1 MHHQFRSPEG
11 PIEVTVAKQGDE
23 WSLGG
28 LSTSVM
34 ADGRLKIVSS
44 DGRISFGH
52 VAKVGDVWWVHAE
65 GHTFKLERIE
75 PGASDTDDGGGLTAP
90 MPGKVLDVLVVAGE
104 VVSAGTTLMV
114 LEAMKMEH
122 RIVAATDGVVM
133 AVHFAA
139 GDQVEQGVALL
150 TLDES

>member
-1 MHHQFRSPEG
+1 MDHQFRSPEG
-11 PIEVTVAKQGDE
+11 PIEVTVAKHGHE

-28 LSTSVM
+28 LSATIM
-34 ADGRLKIVSS
+34 ADGRLKITNA
-44 DGRISFGH
+44 DGSTSFAH

-90 MPGKVLDVLVVAGE
+90 MPGKVLEVLVTAGQS
-104 VVSAGTTLMV
+104 VSAGTTLMV

-122 RIVAATDGVVM
+122 RIVAANDGTVS
-133 AVHFAA
+133 AVHYAA

-150 TLDES
+150 ALDES

>member
-11 PIEVTVAKQGDE
+11 PIEVTVAKHDDE

-28 LSTSVM
+28 LSTTVM
-34 ADGRLKIVSS
+34 VDGRLRIVGS

-52 VAKVGDVWWVHAE
+52 VAKVGDVWWVHIQ

-75 PGASDTDDGGGLTAP
+75 PGATDADDGGGLTAP
-90 MPGKVLDVLVVAGE
+90 MPGKVLDVLVAAGE

-122 RIVAATDGVVM
+122 RIVAAADGVVM

>member
-1 MHHQFRSPEG
+1 
-11 PIEVTVAKQGDE
+11 
-23 WSLGG
+23 
-28 LSTSVM
+28 M
-34 ADGRLKIVSS
+34 ADGRLRFVGS

-52 VAKVGDVWWVHAE
+52 VAKVGDVWWVHTQ

-75 PGASDTDDGGGLTAP
+75 PGATDTDDGGGLTAP
-90 MPGKVLDVLVVAGE
+90 MPGKVLDVLVAAGE

-122 RIVAATDGVVM
+122 RIVAASDGVVM

>member
-11 PIEVTVAKQGDE
+11 PIEVTVAKQDDE

-28 LSTSVM
+28 LSTTVM
-34 ADGRLKIVSS
+34 ADGRLRIVGS

-52 VAKVGDVWWVHAE
+52 VAKVGDVWWVHTL

-75 PGASDTDDGGGLTAP
+75 PGSSDTDDGGGLTAP
-90 MPGKVLDVLVVAGE
+90 MPGKVLDVLVSAGE
-104 VVSAGTTLMV
+104 VVSAGTTLVV